1 MSRLPS
7 LQERKNYI
15 LEDGCA
21 GCGGGGMSVGDGGF
35 TGDADAEG
43 PVAGYDQPLNKVRR
57 QRKKRKGVN
66 EGKKPLPDF
75 KMILKASELDSKDE
89 KDKEKAQRNF
99 ERARKI
105 RNEIK

>member
-7 LQERKNYI
+7 LEERKKYI

-21 GCGGGGMSVGDGGF
+21 SCGDGGMAAGDGGF
-35 TGDADAEG
+35 TGDAAPEG
-43 PVAGYDQPLNKVRR
+43 PVAGYDQPLGKVRR

-75 KMILKASELDSKDE
+75 KMILKASELDNKKE
-89 KDKEKAQRNF
+89 EDKEKAFKNYS
-99 ERARKI
+99 RARKI